1 MKNSSPKSLSADCRY
16 TVGQLSAGS
25 IPTINRQLTNSKP
38 THIYIGYI
46 FTTGNVA
53 MQRPCR
59 GGRGGG
65 ESHVTRLNFK
75 TSCVSVY
82 KCLSLIVS
90 FDVTVAIWQ
99 REVVSC
105 CDFILHTVATFW
117 VMSLVGIYPGRAY
130 MHQPGFMATVD
141 SQ

>member
-25 IPTINRQLTNSKP
+25 IPTVKRQLTNNKP

-46 FTTGNVA
+46 FTTRQCGYAEALPGV
-53 MQRPCR
+53 
-59 GGRGGG
+59 GG

-75 TSCVSVY
+75 TSCGGVY

-117 VMSLVGIYPGRAY
+117 VMSLVAIYPGRAY
-130 MHQPGFMATVD
+130 MHQPGFMARWLCK
-141 SQ
+141 

>member
-1 MKNSSPKSLSADCRY
+1 MKNSSPKSLLADCRY
-16 TVGQLSAGS
+16 TVGQLSASS
-25 IPTINRQLTNSKP
+25 IYQQLTNSKP

-46 FTTGNVA
+46 FTTRQCGYAEVL
-53 MQRPCR
+53 P
-59 GGRGGG
+59 GGGGG
-65 ESHVTRLNFK
+65 ESHVTHLNFK
-75 TSCVSVY
+75 TSCVGVY

-117 VMSLVGIYPGRAY
+117 AMSLVGIYPGRAY
-130 MHQPGFMATVD
+130 IHQPGFMAMWLCR
-141 SQ
+141 